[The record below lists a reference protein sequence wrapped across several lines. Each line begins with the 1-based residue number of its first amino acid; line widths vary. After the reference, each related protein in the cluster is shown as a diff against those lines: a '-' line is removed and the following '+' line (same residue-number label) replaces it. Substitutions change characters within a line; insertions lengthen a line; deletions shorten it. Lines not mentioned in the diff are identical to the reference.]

1 MQIILEKIALFS
13 PLFYLIL
20 YMSILGGIVG
30 IIAYFVRNT
39 FDKKISA
46 KIKCIIWCMVLAV
59 FLIPI
64 RIEVPSN
71 LTYSETGIVNRI
83 ENVKSIGSSDFIQE
97 NSTDQTK
104 QNSKFNESSSH
115 NENVNS
121 NTISANKIPVQKLII
136 NIVIPGLWLLGI
148 IICFAV
154 FITATHKIRK
164 KVSGKE
170 YKNSEIEQILNECKA
185 QLNIKKNIKIVLQNN
200 KKTPS
205 IFGFFAPAIL
215 INDEI
220 LQKDRQTVK
229 YILLHELSHF
239 KRKDA
244 LLNYILLF
252 TIFLHWFNPIIWFL
266 FKIIRQDIELGADEL
281 ACKKLSQDE
290 KHQYALVLIHSLRVC
305 DNKTGVSNLLCISDT
320 EKNMK
325 RRISMLKRKKRGIF
339 LGVLI
344 AIILLAAVLCTVF
357 LRSSDG
363 KTPSVV
369 LPNTTASDNELTE
382 NEKSAIADY
391 VLQICN
397 NNLNN
402 RLPEFDDINQ
412 ADKAWIYSHIIRN
425 NDENY
430 KSAEEIISDLQGVFG
445 SKLILDVAA
454 DTKSSDNLSMPQYDS
469 AKDTY
474 ALPVFGMDNQTCYA
488 VNSINKSGKTYVVN
502 VVEYNISSDFDTNE
516 SIISAYDENISGH
529 WKWHE
534 IFRVS
539 ASDGELTADSVLD
552 KKEQFQSFSLTLEKN
567 DNGSFSVVKSKKSK

>member
-1 MQIILEKIALFS
+1 MQIILEKMALLS
-13 PLFYLIL
+13 PVFYLIL

-30 IIAYFVRNT
+30 IIAYFVRNI
-39 FDKKISA
+39 FDKKMSA
-46 KIKCIIWCMVLAV
+46 KIKCIIWCVVLAV

-64 RIEVPSN
+64 RIEIPSN

-83 ENVKSIGSSDFIQE
+83 ENIKNIGSNDFIQE

-104 QNSKFNESSSH
+104 QNSKHNENSSH
-115 NENVNS
+115 NEAVNS
-121 NTISANKIPVQKLII
+121 NTIPANKIPVQKLII
-136 NIVIPGLWLLGI
+136 NIVIPYLWLFVI
-148 IICFAV
+148 ILCFTV
-154 FITATHKIRK
+154 FITATLKIRK
-164 KVSGKE
+164 KVSKEE
-170 YKNSEIEQILNECKA
+170 YKNSEVEQILAECKA

-200 KKTPS
+200 QKTPS
-205 IFGFFAPAIL
+205 IFGLLAPAIL

-220 LQKDRQTVK
+220 LQKDKQTVK

-281 ACKKLSQDE
+281 ACEKLNQDE
-290 KHQYALVLIHSLRVC
+290 KYQYALVLIQSLRVC

-325 RRISMLKRKKRGIF
+325 RRISMLKSKKRSIF
-339 LGVLI
+339 LGILI
-344 AIILLAAVLCTVF
+344 AVILLTAVLCTVF
-357 LRSSDG
+357 LRSTDDE
-363 KTPSVV
+363 TPSVAF
-369 LPNTTASDNELTE
+369 PNATASDNVMHED
-382 NEKSAIADY
+382 EKSAITDY

-412 ADKAWIYSHIIRN
+412 ADKVWIYSHISRK
-425 NDENY
+425 NDKAY
-430 KSAEEIISDLQGVFG
+430 KSEEEIISDLQEVFG
-445 SKLILDVAA
+445 NELILDVAA
-454 DTKSSDNLSMPQYDS
+454 DTKNSDISMPQYDS
-469 AKDTY
+469 AKDAY
-474 ALPVFGMDNQTCYA
+474 ALPVFGMDNQTCY
-488 VNSINKSGKTYVVN
+488 VINSISKSGKTYVAN

-516 SIISAYDENISGH
+516 SIISAYDENTADH

-539 ASDGELTADSVLD
+539 NSDDELTAGSVLD

-567 DNGSFSVVKSKKSK
+567 DNGTFSVIKSEKV